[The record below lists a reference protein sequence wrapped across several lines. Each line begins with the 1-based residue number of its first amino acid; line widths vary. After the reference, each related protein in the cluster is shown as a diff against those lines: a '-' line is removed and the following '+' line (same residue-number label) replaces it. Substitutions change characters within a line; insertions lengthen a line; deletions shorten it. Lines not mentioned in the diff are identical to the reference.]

1 MSASTVG
8 FRVLGPVE
16 LAVGDL
22 PVALD
27 AAKLRALLAL
37 LLLQLNRVADRDWL
51 IDQLWAGEPPEAAK
65 ATLRTYAYQVRK
77 QLTRLEIG
85 VALRGRAGGYA
96 LEAPSAA
103 VDAYRFETLV
113 AKGRRALQDG
123 APADAIAAFQ
133 EGLGLWRGTAAFAGI
148 DVPAVRDRAR
158 RLDELRLEVTEQC
171 LGAALESGASAGA
184 VAELE
189 ALTAAHPL
197 REGFWRLLM
206 LSLYRDGRQGEAL
219 EAYQRL
225 YRLLDDELGIR
236 PSTPIEQLH
245 QQILVGDPQLQHR
258 PADQTVVE
266 PRPEPAPVRPV
277 RPVPRQLPAANAHFT
292 GREAQLAE
300 LDGLLDRPGTVGVL
314 TGTGGIGKTT
324 LAIHWAHQAAN
335 RFPDG
340 QLYINLCGF
349 DPSCEP
355 IAPEAAVRSF
365 LDALGVPPED
375 IPTALETQTALY
387 RSLLADKRLL
397 LVLDNARD
405 DAQVRPLLPGSPGTL
420 VIVTG
425 RDRLSGLVTQGA
437 QAIRLDPLDPREAEH
452 LLTNRLQGSRITREP
467 EAAQQIID
475 ACAGLPLALAI
486 VAARVADRP
495 DFPLAAI
502 AAELADAN
510 HRLDALADSDP
521 AIDVRAVFSWS
532 YQALTVEAARL
543 FRLLS
548 VHPKP
553 GFSLAAAAAIAETPP
568 QQTARLLAEL
578 TRANLLNEPTPG
590 RHSFH
595 DLLRAY
601 AAEQADRIDGR
612 EDLLAA
618 SCRML
623 DCYLHTAYTAT
634 RLLDPHRD
642 PITVTAAP
650 GPAPTR
656 LDDDTAALAWLAAEG
671 ASIAAA
677 VRHAADRGL
686 DAHCWQ
692 LAWALRDHL
701 DLGPWHDQAAIWELA
716 LDAARRIPDAAAQ
729 VRLSRLLA
737 DAYSHLDR
745 TEDGHA
751 LLDAARTQCRA
762 LDDPIGEAHV
772 HLIQARLWMRQQR
785 YDEGIASGR
794 ESLALYQSADHLTG
808 QASALNTTGWIHT
821 LAGNHERALTCCE
834 AALTILETIG
844 DRHNQAATL
853 DSLGYAHHQLGR
865 YDRALA
871 YFESALDLYREIGG
885 VRGEALVNRSLAE
898 ARYAIGDIAGAHN
911 TWRESLRL
919 FELLGHHDADK
930 VRARLAELVS
940 GPRTPLG
947 RRT

>member
-1 MSASTVG
+1 MPASTVE
-8 FRVLGPVE
+8 FRALGPVE
-16 LAVGDL
+16 IAVDGR
-22 PVALD
+22 PEAAF
-27 AAKLRALLAL
+27 AAKPRTLLAL
-37 LLLQLNRVADRDWL
+37 LLLDVNRVAERDWL
-51 IDQLWAGEPPEAAK
+51 IDQLWAGDPPNAAH
-65 ATLRTYAYQVRK
+65 AALRAYAYRLRK
-77 QLTRLEIG
+77 HLDQCNG
-85 VALRGRAGGYA
+85 GAALRGRTGGYL
-96 LEAPSAA
+96 LEVEPAA
-103 VDAYRFETLV
+103 VDVHRFETLT
-113 AKGRRALQDG
+113 ARGRRSLQDG
-123 APADAIAAFQ
+123 DQANAIAAFQ
-133 EGLGLWRGTAAFAGI
+133 EGLGLWRGMAAFAGV

-158 RLDELRLEVTEQC
+158 RLDELRLEVTEQY

-184 VAELE
+184 VPELE

-236 PSTPIEQLH
+236 PSIPIEQLH
-245 QQILVGDPQLQHR
+245 QRILVGDPQLQHR
-258 PADQTVVE
+258 PADQAPVE
-266 PRPEPAPVRPV
+266 PRPRPAPV
-277 RPVPRQLPAANAHFT
+277 RPVPRQLPAANVHFT

-300 LDGLLDRPGTVGVL
+300 LDGLLERPGTVGVL
-314 TGTGGIGKTT
+314 TGTGGIGKTA
-324 LAIHWAHQAAN
+324 LAIHWAHKAAD

-340 QLYINLCGF
+340 QLYLNLCGF
-349 DPSCEP
+349 DPSGEP

-405 DAQVRPLLPGSPGTL
+405 DAQVRPLLPGFPGTL
-420 VIVTG
+420 VLVTG
-425 RDRLSGLVTQGA
+425 RHQLTGLLTQGA
-437 QAIRLDPLDPREAEH
+437 QAIRLDPLATREAER
-452 LLTNRLQGSRITREP
+452 LLTDRLQGRRIAREP

-486 VAARVADRP
+486 VAARAAFRP

-502 AAELADAN
+502 AAELADAD

-532 YQALTVEAARL
+532 YRALTAEAARL

-548 VHPKP
+548 VHPEP
-553 GFSLAAAAAIAETPP
+553 GFSLAAAAAIAEAPP
-568 QQTARLLAEL
+568 QRTARLLAEL
-578 TRANLLNEPTPG
+578 TRANLLDEPVPG

-601 AAEQADRIDGR
+601 AAEQADRVDGR

-618 SCRML
+618 SRRML
-623 DCYLHTAYTAT
+623 DCYLSTAFTAT

-650 GPAPTR
+650 GPAPTP
-656 LDDDTAALAWLAAEG
+656 LEDDTAASAWFAAEG
-671 ASIAAA
+671 TSIAAA
-677 VRHAADRGL
+677 VRHAADQGL
-686 DAHCWQ
+686 DVHCWQ

-701 DLGPWHDQAAIWELA
+701 DLGPWHDQAAMWELA
-716 LDAARRIPDAAAQ
+716 IEAARRIPDAAAE

-737 DAYSHLDR
+737 EAYSHLDR

-751 LLDAARTQCRA
+751 LLDAARAQCRT
-762 LDDPIGEAHV
+762 LGDRVGEAHV

-794 ESLALYQSADHLTG
+794 ESLALYRAADHLTG
-808 QASALNTTGWIHT
+808 QASALNTTGWIHS
-821 LAGNHERALTCCE
+821 LAGDHERALARCE
-834 AALTILETIG
+834 QALAILERIG
-844 DRHNQAATL
+844 DRHSQAATL
-853 DSLGYAHHQLGR
+853 DSLGYAHHQLGG

-871 YFESALDLYREIGG
+871 YFGAALDLYREIGG
-885 VRGEALVNRSLAE
+885 ARGEALVLGSLAE
-898 ARYAIGDIAGAHN
+898 TRYAIGDIAGARR

-919 FELLGHHDADK
+919 FELLGHRDADK
-930 VRARLAELVS
+930 VRARLAEL
-940 GPRTPLG
+940 P
-947 RRT
+947 

>member
-1 MSASTVG
+1 MAADTVRL
-8 FRVLGPVE
+8 RVLGPVE
-16 LAVGDL
+16 LAVHGPAAAPL
-22 PVALD
+22 
-27 AAKLRALLAL
+27 AAKPRTLLAL
-37 LLLQLNRVADRDWL
+37 LMLQMNQVSERDWL
-51 IDQLWAGEPPEAAK
+51 IDQLWAGNPPPSAR
-65 ATLRTYAYQVRK
+65 ATLRAYVY
-77 QLTRLEIG
+77 QLRNALSRFDSG
-85 VALRGRAGGYA
+85 VALHGRSGGYELKA
-96 LEAPSAA
+96 AAEA
-103 VDAYRFETLV
+103 VDAHRFEAL
-113 AKGRRALQDG
+113 AAEGRQASQGRKFEEAT
-123 APADAIAAFQ
+123 AAFRK
-133 EGLGLWRGTAAFAGI
+133 GLGLWRGPAAFAGI

-158 RLDELRLEVTEQC
+158 RLDELRMEVTEQC
-171 LGAALESGASAGA
+171 LGAELASGAPTAA

-189 ALTAAHPL
+189 ELTAAHPL
-197 REGFWRLLM
+197 RESLWRLLM
-206 LSLYRDGRQGEAL
+206 LGLQQAGRQGEAL
-219 EAYQRL
+219 GAYQRL

-245 QQILVGDPQLQHR
+245 QRILVGDAQLQHR
-258 PADQTVVE
+258 PVDQTVVE
-266 PRPEPAPVRPV
+266 PRPKPAPV
-277 RPVPRQLPAANAHFT
+277 RPVPRQLPAANAQFT

-300 LDGLLDRPGTVGVL
+300 LDGLFDRPGTIGVL

-324 LAIHWAHQAAN
+324 LAIHWAHQAAD

-340 QLYINLCGF
+340 QLYINLRGF

-365 LDALGVPPED
+365 LDAFGVPPED

-397 LVLDNARD
+397 LILDNARD

-420 VIVTG
+420 ALVTG
-425 RDRLSGLVTQGA
+425 RLRLSGLVTQGA

-452 LLTNRLQGSRITREP
+452 LLTNHLQGSRVTREP

-486 VAARVADRP
+486 VAARAADRP

-502 AAELADAN
+502 AGELADAN
-510 HRLDALADSDP
+510 HRLDALAESDP

-532 YQALTVEAARL
+532 YQALTADAARL

-548 VHPKP
+548 VHPEP
-553 GFSLAAAAAIAETPP
+553 GFSLAAAAAIAEAPP
-568 QQTARLLAEL
+568 QRTARLLAEL
-578 TRANLLNEPTPG
+578 TRANLLNAPTPG

-601 AAEQADRIDGR
+601 ASEQADEVDGQG
-612 EDLLAA
+612 ELLAA
-618 SCRML
+618 SRRML
-623 DCYLHTAYTAT
+623 DYYLHTAYTAT
-634 RLLDPHRD
+634 RLIDPHRD
-642 PITVTAAP
+642 PITVIAAP

-656 LDDDTAALAWLAAEG
+656 LDDDTAALAWFAAEG

-686 DAHCWQ
+686 DSHCWQ
-692 LAWALRDHL
+692 LAWALRDYL

-751 LLDAARTQCRA
+751 LLDAALTQCRA
-762 LDDPIGEAHV
+762 LDDSIGEAHV
-772 HLIQARLWMRQQR
+772 HLIQARLWMRQQL
-785 YDEGIASGR
+785 YNEGIASGR
-794 ESLALYQSADHLTG
+794 ESLALYRTADHLTG

-821 LAGNHERALTCCE
+821 LAGDHEQALACCE
-834 AALTILETIG
+834 QALAILERIG
-844 DRHNQAATL
+844 DRHSQAATL

-871 YFESALDLYREIGG
+871 YFESALDLYRELGG
-885 VRGEALVNRSLAE
+885 ARGEALVLRNLAE
-898 ARYAIGDIAGAHN
+898 TRHAIGDIAGARRA
-911 TWRESLRL
+911 WRESLRL
-919 FELLGHHDADK
+919 FELLGHRDADK
-930 VRARLAELVS
+930 VRARLAEL
-940 GPRTPLG
+940 P
-947 RRT
+947 